1 MQEGGL
7 YDSSRELGKTKR
19 FLRRI
24 AKGNTGLSVRKV
36 KNKYHVTIGGYII
49 QNTGGGMMMP
59 FGGIPIGSIGAVT
72 VFFNPAQ
79 IAFNSFTNNK
89 TTRIESLLDT
99 DFNHIQGEIDEN
111 AFDKMKDFKSN
122 NKGGTVFKY
131 KDFFIKTRYNSFSKE
146 FNFKK
151 FTD

>member
-1 MQEGGL
+1 
-7 YDSSRELGKTKR
+7 
-19 FLRRI
+19 
-24 AKGNTGLSVRKV
+24 
-36 KNKYHVTIGGYII
+36 
-49 QNTGGGMMMP
+49 
-59 FGGIPIGSIGAVT
+59 

-89 TTRIESLLDT
+89 TTRIESLLDS
-99 DFNHIQGEIDEN
+99 DFNHIHGEIEEN

-131 KDFFIKTRYNSFSKE
+131 KDFFIKTRYNSFSKD